1 MLGTYS
7 ASIVGVSCWI
17 SPTVSCSGRASGMSI
32 SPSAASASAPITTTI
47 FGCTIAISSTT
58 RETHAKSASEASLSG
73 HFTHSVPYTASGSI
87 DSRLSDFIS
96 APPARP

>member
-1 MLGTYS
+1 MSGTYS
-7 ASIVGVSCWI
+7 ASIVGVSCCIWPA
-17 SPTVSCSGRASGMSI
+17 SASSGRASGISI
-32 SPSAASASAPITTTI
+32 SLSATSASGPITTTI

-58 RETHAKSASEASLSG
+58 RAMQAKSASEASLSG

-87 DSRLSDFIS
+87 CSRFSDFMI